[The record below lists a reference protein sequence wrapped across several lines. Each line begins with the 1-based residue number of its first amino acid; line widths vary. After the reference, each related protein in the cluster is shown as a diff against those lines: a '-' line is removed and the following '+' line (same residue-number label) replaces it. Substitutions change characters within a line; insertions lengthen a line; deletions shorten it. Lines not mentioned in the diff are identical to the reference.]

1 MGAPLRVLYIGWR
14 GWANGKKPTE
24 TNGNQRTRRP
34 TFTECHVGASPRVGR
49 AGLRYSVL
57 GAPTHQTI
65 AEIKK
70 VYKQK
75 KKCPKQRKVY
85 KTKKPHNQLIESN
98 KTAR

>member
-1 MGAPLRVLYIGWR
+1 
-14 GWANGKKPTE
+14 

-98 KTAR
+98 KTARQLPRGGL